1 MTVWVP
7 VTLGLRGEAGG
18 KGALPDPTV
27 AGGNPRPP
35 TGGGSREAWPERL
48 DKSSGAPAARPPGT
62 PMSGA
67 SGAGGPTAGRGGAS
81 ESGPHVRGAPRA
93 GGVWIGSNTSR
104 PPRVWAEGAEL
115 GGGAVA
121 GGTGGG

>member
-18 KGALPDPTV
+18 KGPLPDPTV
-27 AGGNPRPP
+27 AGGKPRPP

-67 SGAGGPTAGRGGAS
+67 SGAGGPTAGRAAAS
-81 ESGPHVRGAPRA
+81 ESVPNVRGAPGA
-93 GGVWIGSNTSR
+93 VGFWIGSNTSR
-104 PPRVWAEGAEL
+104 RPGDGAEGAEL
-115 GGGAVA
+115 AEGAVA
-121 GGTGGG
+121 

>member
-48 DKSSGAPAARPPGT
+48 DRSSGAPAARPPGT
-62 PMSGA
+62 PISGG
-67 SGAGGPTAGRGGAS
+67 SAGGPPTPGGPAAS
-81 ESGPHVRGAPRA
+81 ESVPSVRGAPGA
-93 GGVWIGSNTSR
+93 VGFEAGSNTSR
-104 PPRVWAEGAEL
+104 RPG
-115 GGGAVA
+115 GGGADGA
-121 GGTGGG
+121 LGAEGTGSDST